1 MWVENAMAESDSQ
14 LLARCAAGD
23 QAGLEALY
31 RRHVERVWRYAWFRT
46 HSRDEAADIVQ
57 DTFLRVA
64 RAAGSFEGRSAFTT
78 WLFAIARSAAVNH
91 ARHENRH
98 RETGDP
104 QILRLVPSAEPDR
117 ATATAL
123 DAETRHAVRQAV
135 AQLPG
140 PQRDAIVLCELNA
153 LRVREAAE
161 VLGWGESRVKTTLF
175 RARRKL
181 RDLLKEHVGE
191 SRAKRSG

>member
-1 MWVENAMAESDSQ
+1 MAESDSQ

-23 QAGLEALY
+23 MAGLEALY

-46 HSRDEAADIVQ
+46 HSREAAAEIVQ
-57 DTFLRVA
+57 ETFLRIA
-64 RAAGSFEGRSAFTT
+64 RASGGFEGRSAFTT
-78 WLFAIARSAAVNH
+78 WLFAIVRSAAVNH
-91 ARHENRH
+91 ARKEKRH
-98 RETGDP
+98 REVVDS
-104 QILRLVPSAEPDR
+104 QILRLVPSDEPEPPSG
-117 ATATAL
+117 TARSI
-123 DAETRHAVRQAV
+123 ETQDAVREAV

-140 PQRDAIVLCELNA
+140 PQRDAIVLCELSG
-153 LRVREAAE
+153 LRIREAAE

-181 RDLLKEHVGE
+181 RDMLQGRMSE

>member
-1 MWVENAMAESDSQ
+1 MAESDSQ

-23 QAGLEALY
+23 MAGLETLY

-46 HSRDEAADIVQ
+46 HSREAAAEIVQ
-57 DTFLRVA
+57 ETFLRVA
-64 RAAGSFEGRSAFTT
+64 RASSGFEGRSAFTT
-78 WLFAIARSAAVNH
+78 WLFAIVRSVAVNH
-91 ARHENRH
+91 ARKEGRR
-98 RETGDP
+98 RETADP
-104 QILRLVPSAEPDR
+104 QILKLVPSDDPDVSTA
-117 ATATAL
+117 ATRTI
-123 DAETRHAVRQAV
+123 ETQDAVRQAV

-140 PQRDAIVLCELNA
+140 PQRDAIVLCELSGF
-153 LRVREAAE
+153 RVREAAE

-181 RDLLKEHVGE
+181 RDMLKEHVSE